1 MHYVSYHIYIIF
13 LFYYHRVIFLST
25 YLNFKLSY
33 QVREGRGMDLAATL
47 DTVGGNYWLAG
58 AALKTKR
65 CTRISNRRRKV
76 FCIEFSAQCCTLRPK
91 AQDEGPVYRAYKT
104 TSATVGGK
112 KLA

>member
-1 MHYVSYHIYIIF
+1 MLDYSICMHVYIYIYI
-13 LFYYHRVIFLST
+13 YT
-25 YLNFKLSY
+25 Y
-33 QVREGRGMDLAATL
+33 
-47 DTVGGNYWLAG
+47 
-58 AALKTKR
+58 
-65 CTRISNRRRKV
+65 RRRKV